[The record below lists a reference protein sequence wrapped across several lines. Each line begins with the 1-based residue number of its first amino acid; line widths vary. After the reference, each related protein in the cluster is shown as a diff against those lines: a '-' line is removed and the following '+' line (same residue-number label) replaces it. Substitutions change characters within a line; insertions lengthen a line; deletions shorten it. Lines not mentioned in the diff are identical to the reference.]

1 MPTLICEYMA
11 SKDKEKER
19 KAKMKSLITDLRS
32 GDEKKISKALKGLQ
46 VHGDDDA
53 ILPIIE
59 VWSDGVSDKSEQEI
73 IQFLGDIKSTGSA
86 DIIIDI
92 LLDQN
97 FKNIH
102 LPLLTTIWNSKVDY
116 STYLVDFVTL
126 ATQYDFMVTLEC
138 LTIIENL
145 DGPFEEHH
153 FLDAEIILREFAEKN
168 QNGKAEEDKK
178 LKLIGELKHVL
189 KDLESRNI
197 DI

>member
-1 MPTLICEYMA
+1 MA
-11 SKDKEKER
+11 PRDEEKER
-19 KAKMKSLITDLRS
+19 KAKMNALITDLKS

-46 VHGDDDA
+46 VNGDDDA
-53 ILPIIE
+53 IFPIIE
-59 VWSDGVSDKSEQEI
+59 VWSQGVSPKSEQDI
-73 IQFLGDIKSTGSA
+73 IQFLGDIKSSGSA
-86 DIIIDI
+86 DIIIEV
-92 LLDQN
+92 LLDQT

-168 QNGKAEEDKK
+168 QNGKLEEDKK
-178 LKLIGELKHVL
+178 LQLIGELKHVL

-197 DI
+197 EI

>member
-1 MPTLICEYMA
+1 MA

-178 LKLIGELKHVL
+178 LQLIGELKHVL

>member
-1 MPTLICEYMA
+1 MA
-11 SKDKEKER
+11 PRDEEKER
-19 KAKMKSLITDLRS
+19 KAKMNALITDLKS

-46 VHGDDDA
+46 VNGDNDA
-53 ILPIIE
+53 IFPIIE
-59 VWSDGVSDKSEQEI
+59 VWSQGVSPKSEQDI
-73 IQFLGDIKSTGSA
+73 IQFLGDIKSSGSA
-86 DIIIDI
+86 DIIIEV
-92 LLDQN
+92 LLDQT

-102 LPLLTTIWNSKVDY
+102 LTLLTTICNSKVDY

-168 QNGKAEEDKK
+168 QNGKLEEDKK
-178 LKLIGELKHVL
+178 LQLIGELKHVL

-197 DI
+197 EI

>member
-1 MPTLICEYMA
+1 MA
-11 SKDKEKER
+11 EKDKEKER
-19 KAKMKSLITDLRS
+19 KAKMNALITDLKT
-32 GDEKKISKALKGLQ
+32 GDEKKVSKALKGLQ

-53 ILPIIE
+53 IFPIIE
-59 VWSDGVSDKSEQEI
+59 TWSEGVSEKAEQEI
-73 IQFLGDIKSTGSA
+73 IQFLGDIKSSTSA
-86 DIIIDI
+86 DIIIEI

-168 QNGKAEEDKK
+168 QDTDPSDKK
-178 LKLIGELKHVL
+178 LQLIGELKHVL
-189 KDLESRNI
+189 KDLESRNL
-197 DI
+197 DL